1 MDGSK
6 FNLLRFK
13 YELKQLVKKILRY
26 DYRAYK
32 KYLKEEQLSEEERE
46 MQRQRRFQSMP
57 LISIVV
63 PLIDTKKKY
72 LDETYKNLLKK

>member
-63 PLIDTKKKY
+63 PLIDTKKNIWMKQ
-72 LDETYKNLLKK
+72 